1 MNVRVG
7 AVLTVLLVAS
17 DSAAQQGSPQLPE
30 TREFRSGA
38 VSVFP
43 TIAIRDVGTD
53 SNVFNDATGPKG
65 DFTYTV
71 TPRLFLVAPIA
82 NTRFVVRGLG
92 NLVYYRRY
100 SDQQSI
106 SALVDG
112 RYEVLSPGF
121 RPFVSAGVA
130 DRRERQG
137 YEIDLRARQIQ
148 STASVGFDADV
159 TALTAVTAWVSRETT
174 AWSRN
179 EQYVGVSLAEQL
191 DRTNTSFAGGLRFR
205 VTPLTTIVTAVE
217 IERDRFDRSPLRDAD
232 SVRVGPSVDFDTS
245 AAITGHAKV
254 GYHAFS
260 PLAQGSPHYRGLAA
274 SAELRYVFQD
284 ATELQVDADR
294 DVDYSYDA
302 LRPYYLQSGGRLTV
316 IQRVLGPF
324 RAIAIGERRILSH
337 QVPGGLSFDGEHEV
351 TRTLGGGLAIQR
363 GRQVRFTLTYERTK
377 RTSSESAGR
386 DYERRRFLGSMSY
399 GL

>member
-1 MNVRVG
+1 MNVRVS
-7 AVLTVLLVAS
+7 AVLTALLVAS
-17 DSAAQQGSPQLPE
+17 DAAAQQGSPQLPE
-30 TREFRSGA
+30 TREFRSGN

-43 TIAIRDVGTD
+43 TVAVRDVGTD
-53 SNVFNDATGPKG
+53 SNVYNDATGPKG

-71 TPRLFLVAPIA
+71 TPRVYLVAPIA
-82 NTRFVVRGLG
+82 NTRLVARGLG
-92 NLVYYRRY
+92 NLVYYRTY

-106 SALVDG
+106 NALVDG
-112 RYEVLSPGF
+112 RYEVVSPGF

-159 TALTAVTAWVSRETT
+159 TALTAVTAWVGRETT
-174 AWSRN
+174 AWSRD
-179 EQYVGVSLAEQL
+179 EQYLGVSLAEQL
-191 DRTNTSFAGGLRFR
+191 DRTNTSFAGGIRFR
-205 VTPLTTIVTAVE
+205 VTPLTTVVTAVE
-217 IERDRFDRSPLRDAD
+217 IERDRFDRSPLRDAN

-254 GYHAFS
+254 GYQAFS
-260 PLAQGSPHYRGLAA
+260 PLSQGLPHYRGLAA
-274 SAELRYVFQD
+274 SAALQYVFQD

-324 RAIAIGERRILSH
+324 RAIAIGERRNLSH
-337 QVPGGLSFDGEHEV
+337 QVPGGLSFDGEHEI
-351 TRTLGGGLAIQR
+351 TSTLGGGIAIQR
-363 GRQVRFTLTYERTK
+363 GRQVRFTLTYERTR

-386 DYERRRFLGSMSY
+386 EYERRRLLGSMSY